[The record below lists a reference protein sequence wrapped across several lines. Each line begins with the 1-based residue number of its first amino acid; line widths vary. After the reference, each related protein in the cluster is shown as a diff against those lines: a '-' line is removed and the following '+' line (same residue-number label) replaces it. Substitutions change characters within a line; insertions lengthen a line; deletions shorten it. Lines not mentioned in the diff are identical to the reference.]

1 MPSLTPLNQ
10 QNVEYP
16 FPGNPPPLYIGFS
29 WPPLKV
35 RFFQWTPKI
44 LKFLSLNTILSFK
57 VTKIL
62 VKISQF
68 ESLVMTEKNIF
79 AHKHFLSLNISDFNL
94 FFMWKLQT
102 PPQKKV
108 TPLFPSNLP
117 LKAEVLSSP
126 LFENLVGVSTSRPPP
141 PPPPSRKGGEG
152 GAHYGLNNFIFYQQY
167 RKGHSMFQ
175 ADQLF
180 PILEQ
185 QLKPSLHFLVFIY
198 NQ

>member
-1 MPSLTPLNQ
+1 MSNTPFQ
-10 QNVEYP
+10 VT
-16 FPGNPPPLYIGFS
+16 PPPLLYIGFS

-102 PPQKKV
+102 LPQKKV

-117 LKAEVLSSP
+117 LKAQVLSSP
-126 LFENLVGVSTSRPPP
+126 PFWKFGWSFKLA

-185 QLKPSLHFLVFIY
+185 QLKTSLHFLVFIY

>member
-1 MPSLTPLNQ
+1 MSNTPFQ
-10 QNVEYP
+10 VT
-16 FPGNPPPLYIGFS
+16 PPPLYIGFS

-79 AHKHFLSLNISDFNL
+79 AHKHFLSLNISDFIFYVKIANC
-94 FFMWKLQT
+94 
-102 PPQKKV
+102 PPEKKS
-108 TPLFPSNLP
+108 PLFPSNLP

-126 LFENLVGVSTSRPPP
+126 PFWKFGWSFNL
-141 PPPPSRKGGEG
+141 PPPPSRKGEEG

-185 QLKPSLHFLVFIY
+185 QLKTSLHFLIFIH